1 MTRQEIQS
9 QISEI
14 ENYLYQNDYSM
25 SQKDIKAEKRKIRK
39 LKKSLLAII
48 APLEAGCEISLEDF
62 IIHLNSSVKNETA
75 MTRWMII
82 DKRRHTEEEFDV
94 LKEMVGHNYGVYN
107 FFLKSTTPTDI
118 SRVVLHEEKEEVK
131 SNNIYDLMCAPQR
144 TTFRSS
150 FKLKMFYNQEPVT
163 VFREFTKDTTL
174 SMREV
179 RSFM

>member
-9 QISEI
+9 QISDI
-14 ENYLYQNDYSM
+14 ENNLYQNDYSM
-25 SQKDIKAEKRKIRK
+25 SQNDIKTEKRKIRK
-39 LKKSLLAII
+39 LKKSLLTVI

-62 IIHLNSSVKNETA
+62 IVHMNSSVKNDKV
-75 MTRWMII
+75 MTKWMTE
-82 DKRRHTEEEFDV
+82 DKWRHTEEEFDV
-94 LKEMVGHNYGVYN
+94 LKEMIGYNYGVYY
-107 FFLKSTTPTDI
+107 FFLKSYTPTDI

-163 VFREFTKDTTL
+163 VYKEFTKNTTL
-174 SMREV
+174 SMRDV